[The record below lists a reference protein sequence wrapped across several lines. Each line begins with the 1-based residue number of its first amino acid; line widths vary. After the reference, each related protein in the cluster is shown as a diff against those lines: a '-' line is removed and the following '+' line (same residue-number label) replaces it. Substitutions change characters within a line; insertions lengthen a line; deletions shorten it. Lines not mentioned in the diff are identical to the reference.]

1 MLGAAVVATVV
12 LSACGGSFQRPAAV
26 VNGVR
31 ITDDQLRGGIP
42 RTKVLAA
49 LIREP
54 PPCGAPQPGEGNRS
68 TCVRATLDLLIRLL
82 TVRPYAER
90 HRITVTRAEVG
101 RTVESIRSQ
110 VGASGITNLLRQNG
124 IDRADFDRLVRDQVY
139 LGKVRQSVALGS
151 VTPGQVMADYE
162 QHKADFTQLHLAHIS
177 VGTKTL
183 ADRVARMATARN
195 FAALAKRYST
205 DQASAKNGGDLGTI
219 PAGRLPPAIVQP
231 SLKARPGDIVGP
243 VQISGSDW
251 EILRV
256 ISVSV
261 TPLAQVKDQIVS
273 ELAGPA
279 FDAFLTR
286 EYKAADIQVNPRY
299 GRFDPARGEVVPIL
313 STSTQEPAPSP
324 SPSPS

>member
-1 MLGAAVVATVV
+1 VLGVAVLAAVV
-12 LSACGGSFQRPAAV
+12 LSACGASFQRPAAV

-31 ITDDQLRGGIP
+31 ITDGQLRDGIP

-49 LIREP
+49 LIRQP
-54 PPCGAPQPGEGNRS
+54 PPCGAPQPGEGSRS

-82 TVRPYAER
+82 TLRPYAER
-90 HRITVTRAEVG
+90 HRISVTRSEVG
-101 RTVESIRSQ
+101 RTVDSISSQ
-110 VGASGITNLLRQNG
+110 LGASGITNLLRQYHIG
-124 IDRADFDRLVRDQVY
+124 RADFDRLVRDQVY

-151 VTPGQVMADYE
+151 VSPGQVLAYYG
-162 QHKADFTQLHLAHIS
+162 QHKADFTQLHLSHIS
-177 VGTKTL
+177 LRTKAL
-183 ADRVARMATARN
+183 ADRVARMATAKN

-205 DQASAKNGGDLGTI
+205 DQASARNGGDLGTI

-231 SLKARPGDIVGP
+231 ALRAQPGAIVGP

-251 EILRV
+251 EVLRV

-261 TPLAQVKDQIVS
+261 TPLVQVKDQIVS
-273 ELAGPA
+273 QLAGPA

-286 EYKAADIQVNPRY
+286 EYRAADIQVNPRY
-299 GRFDPARGEVVPIL
+299 GRFDPSRGEVVPIL

-324 SPSPS
+324 SAS